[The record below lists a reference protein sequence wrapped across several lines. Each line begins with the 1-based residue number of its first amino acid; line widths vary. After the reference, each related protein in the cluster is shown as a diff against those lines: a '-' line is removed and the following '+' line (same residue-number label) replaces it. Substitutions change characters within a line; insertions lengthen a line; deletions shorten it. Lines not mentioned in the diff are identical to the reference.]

1 MLIVI
6 SKFGWGMEFSDDQL
20 KAINARRYR
29 NEYFD
34 KIAATEVNGT
44 ERRGSPPWC
53 DDGAAPIALGV
64 AAPRAISTGQIC

>member
-1 MLIVI
+1 MYDRRGRIPVDCRVYQ
-6 SKFGWGMEFSDDQL
+6 KFVFITPAEPPQLLAPPVDSD
-20 KAINARRYR
+20 K
-29 NEYFD
+29 
-34 KIAATEVNGT
+34 T